1 MKQRILVTGSSGII
15 GGHVVRFLTAKS
27 DETEIIKFSGD
38 LTDFQNTRASV
49 LTAGRVDSVIHLAA
63 KVEVE
68 SSKMFPA
75 QCYGVNVGGTINILS
90 AIAELRQT
98 PNFFLCSS
106 AHIYAPQNHALTEE
120 TVPEPVSFY
129 GRTKWMSE
137 KAAKDICSA
146 LGIPLCIGRV
156 FSIHDPK
163 QGGSFLRPSILR
175 RLDTHDFNLPFDLYG
190 ADSIRDFLSAEKA
203 AKIIVS
209 LVLNKYTGTINIGS
223 GKPTLIREFVQQLA
237 AKKLDFNPMGLPDC
251 LLADTS
257 RLDAFMEAN
266 GESTE

>member
-1 MKQRILVTGSSGII
+1 MTGSSGII

-98 PNFFLCSS
+98 PNFLPEVFCMSNAEFTSS
-106 AHIYAPQNHALTEE
+106 LVTYPWSTRISPM
-120 TVPEPVSFY
+120 
-129 GRTKWMSE
+129 R
-137 KAAKDICSA
+137 
-146 LGIPLCIGRV
+146 
-156 FSIHDPK
+156 
-163 QGGSFLRPSILR
+163 FLR
-175 RLDTHDFNLPFDLYG
+175 
-190 ADSIRDFLSAEKA
+190 LS
-203 AKIIVS
+203 
-209 LVLNKYTGTINIGS
+209 
-223 GKPTLIREFVQQLA
+223 LI
-237 AKKLDFNPMGLPDC
+237 
-251 LLADTS
+251 
-257 RLDAFMEAN
+257 
-266 GESTE
+266 